1 MAGGGGWQVVVLLL
15 VCSAVRVRSDG
26 SDHKYKVGDP
36 VPLYANKVGPFHN
49 PSETYRYFDLPFC
62 SPVDVKDKS
71 EALGEVLNGDRLV
84 SAPYKLDFLVD
95 KESEVICKK
104 KLSQKEV
111 AEFRRAVAKD
121 YYFQMYYD
129 DLPIWGFLGKVDKEG
144 KADPSEYKYY
154 LFQHLHFEIFYNKD
168 RVIEINA
175 RTDPSALVDLTD
187 DKEVDV
193 DFMYSAKWK
202 ETSVPFEKRME
213 KYSHSSSLPRHLEIH
228 WFSIINSCVTVLLLT
243 GFLATILMRVLK
255 NDFVKYAHD
264 EETADDQEETGWKY
278 IHGDVFRFPKYKSL
292 FAAALGSGTQLF
304 TLATFIFML
313 ALVGVFY
320 PYNRGALFTALV
332 VIYALTSGIA
342 GYTAASFYCQLE
354 GTNWVR
360 NLLLTGGLFCG
371 PLFLTFCFL
380 NTVAIAYHATAAL
393 PFGTIVVI
401 FLIWALVT
409 SPLLVLGG
417 IAGKNSKAEFQ
428 APCRTTKYP
437 REIPPL
443 PWYRGTLPQMAMAG
457 FLPFSAIY
465 IELYYIFASVWGHR
479 IYTIYSILFI
489 VFIILLIV
497 TAFITVALT
506 YFQLAAEDH
515 EWWWSETYRYFD
527 LPFCS
532 PGNVKDKSEALGE
545 VLNGDRLV
553 SAPYKLDF
561 LVDKESEVI
570 CKKQLSKK
578 EVAEFRSAVSKDYYF
593 QMYYDDL
600 PIWGFLGKVDKE
612 GKTDPS
618 QYKYYLFKHLHF
630 EIFYNKDRV
639 IEINARTDPSALVD
653 LTDDKEV
660 DVEFMYSVKWKETS
674 IPFEKRME
682 KYSHSSSLP
691 RHLEI
696 HWFSIIN
703 SCVTVLLL
711 TGFLATILMRVLKND
726 FVKYAHDEEAADD
739 QEETGWKY
747 IHGDVFRFPKYKS
760 LFAAALGSG
769 TQLFTLATFIFL
781 LALVGVFYP
790 YNRGALFTALVVIY
804 ALTSGIAGYTAACF
818 YCQLEGTN
826 WAEFQAPCRTT
837 KYPREIPPLPWY
849 RGALPQMAMAGF
861 LPFSAIYIE
870 LYYIFASVW
879 GHRIYTIYSIL
890 FIVFIILLIVTAFIT
905 VALTYFQ
912 LAAEDHE
919 WWWRS
924 FLCGGSTGLFI
935 YGYCLYYYYARS
947 DMSGFMQTSFFFGYM
962 ACVCYAFFLMLGAVG
977 FRAALFFVR
986 HIYRSIKCE

>member
-1 MAGGGGWQVVVLLL
+1 MARGGGWHAVVLLL
-15 VCSAVRVRSDG
+15 VCIAIRVRSDA
-26 SDHKYKVGDP
+26 SDHKYKVGDL
-36 VPLYANKVGPFHN
+36 VPLYSNKVGPFHN

-62 SPVDVKDKS
+62 SPGDVKDKS

-104 KLSQKEV
+104 KLSKKEV
-111 AEFRRAVAKD
+111 GVFRSAVAKD

-129 DLPIWGFLGKVDKEG
+129 DLPIWGFLGK
-144 KADPSEYKYY
+144 
-154 LFQHLHFEIFYNKD
+154 D

-175 RTDPSALVDLTD
+175 RTDPNALVDLTD

-193 DFMYSAKWK
+193 EFMYSAKWK
-202 ETSVPFEKRME
+202 ETNVAFEKRME
-213 KYSHSSSLPRHLEIH
+213 
-228 WFSIINSCVTVLLLT
+228 
-243 GFLATILMRVLK
+243 
-255 NDFVKYAHD
+255 KYAHD

-304 TLATFIFML
+304 TLATFIFLL

-354 GTNWVR
+354 GSNWVR

-515 EWWWSETYRYFD
+515 EWWW
-527 LPFCS
+527 
-532 PGNVKDKSEALGE
+532 
-545 VLNGDRLV
+545 
-553 SAPYKLDF
+553 
-561 LVDKESEVI
+561 
-570 CKKQLSKK
+570 
-578 EVAEFRSAVSKDYYF
+578 
-593 QMYYDDL
+593 
-600 PIWGFLGKVDKE
+600 
-612 GKTDPS
+612 
-618 QYKYYLFKHLHF
+618 
-630 EIFYNKDRV
+630 
-639 IEINARTDPSALVD
+639 
-653 LTDDKEV
+653 
-660 DVEFMYSVKWKETS
+660 
-674 IPFEKRME
+674 
-682 KYSHSSSLP
+682 
-691 RHLEI
+691 
-696 HWFSIIN
+696 
-703 SCVTVLLL
+703 
-711 TGFLATILMRVLKND
+711 
-726 FVKYAHDEEAADD
+726 
-739 QEETGWKY
+739 
-747 IHGDVFRFPKYKS
+747 
-760 LFAAALGSG
+760 
-769 TQLFTLATFIFL
+769 
-781 LALVGVFYP
+781 
-790 YNRGALFTALVVIY
+790 
-804 ALTSGIAGYTAACF
+804 
-818 YCQLEGTN
+818 
-826 WAEFQAPCRTT
+826 
-837 KYPREIPPLPWY
+837 
-849 RGALPQMAMAGF
+849 
-861 LPFSAIYIE
+861 
-870 LYYIFASVW
+870 
-879 GHRIYTIYSIL
+879 
-890 FIVFIILLIVTAFIT
+890 
-905 VALTYFQ
+905 
-912 LAAEDHE
+912 
-919 WWWRS
+919 RS

-935 YGYCLYYYYARS
+935 YAYCLYYYYARS